1 MINPGPP
8 VAIIKDLVP
17 GGAHAGRGKPAE
29 GGGCRPP
36 GGRDRK
42 INRSISDSS
51 SAEGLSRGHD
61 VPSPPAFQ
69 GPGSGAAPGQ
79 PKPSKWRWRAAPQF
93 RRWRPFLLPQS
104 DPAGGS
110 AAGWAGGLVSIRCCA
125 GARLLAWSWHPAPVS
140 QDTLPTPKNRGL
152 LLLTP
157 GCALHTPVRALELR
171 RAGPDGRQRGGG
183 ESSGAAS
190 LALLSPGW
198 LCSSPGCPWSL
209 GTPEI
214 NVLSPVHPNPSL
226 VQIPA
231 AI

>member
-36 GGRDRK
+36 GAETG
-42 INRSISDSS
+42 RSI
-51 SAEGLSRGHD
+51 
-61 VPSPPAFQ
+61 VPSQIPLRPKGCLEDTMSLPHPHSKDPAQ
-69 GPGSGAAPGQ
+69 GPRQ
-79 PKPSKWRWRAAPQF
+79 PNPSKWRWRAAPQF

-110 AAGWAGGLVSIRCCA
+110 AAGWAGGLVSVRCCA

-190 LALLSPGW
+190 LARAGSA
-198 LCSSPGCPWSL
+198 
-209 GTPEI
+209 
-214 NVLSPVHPNPSL
+214 PVQGAPSL
-226 VQIPA
+226 
-231 AI
+231 